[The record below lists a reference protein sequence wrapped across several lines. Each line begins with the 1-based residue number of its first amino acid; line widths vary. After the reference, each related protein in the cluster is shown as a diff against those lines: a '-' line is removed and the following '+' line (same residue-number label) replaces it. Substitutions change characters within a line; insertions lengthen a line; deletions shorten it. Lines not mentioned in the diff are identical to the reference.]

1 MTRSI
6 DELMAQEMKEFDA
19 HAWNAYKQALAA
31 AAELG
36 QPISIPDLMRGCEIL
51 GVEVSER
58 LVNAFS
64 LILHHHQV
72 VRLHLDVYHSC
83 TRSPVCSRAWRH
95 GFQPTPFICGVC
107 DQEVCN
113 QEELTYKLFVSWPWR
128 PNPALRLR
136 ELEKI
141 NEALRVTI
149 GRLEDRIEEL
159 RGKVEDYEGG
169 YTQKIGAEAA
179 VLRAGIEKALDI
191 LGKRDTPCCHHD
203 ETVLVELET
212 ELNNLIDEC
221 DAGDSNRYI
230 EALPPPHR
238 ELERVK
244 ARLAELETLLNTPV
258 IDDFMKALP
267 LEAAHQVERWGVA
280 HDAGKTD
287 ADWFWL
293 LGHLA
298 GKAMHPDQ
306 PFEKQLHHL
315 ITSAA
320 MLLNWYGHKMGAR
333 TEMRPGIN
341 PPESTE

>member
-19 HAWNAYKQALAA
+19 RPWNAYKQALAA

-36 QPISIPDLMRGCEIL
+36 QPISIDDLVKGCGIL
-51 GVEVSER
+51 GVEVPR
-58 LVNAFS
+58 TRVQAFS
-64 LILHHHQV
+64 LAMNSHQLVHLHFE
-72 VRLHLDVYHSC
+72 VYHACS
-83 TRSPVCSRAWRH
+83 TSALCSRAFSS
-95 GFQPTPFICGVC
+95 GYQPTPFQCGVC
-107 DQEVCN
+107 GMEVRN
-113 QEELTYKLFVSWPWR
+113 PNELTYELFVSWPWR
-128 PNPALRLR
+128 PNPAMRLR
-136 ELEKI
+136 ELELR
-141 NEALRVTI
+141 NEAHRVTI

-159 RGKVEDYEGG
+159 AGKLEDYEGG

-179 VLRAGIEKALDI
+179 VLRAGIEKTLDI

-221 DAGDSNRYI
+221 DAGDSNRYL

-238 ELERVK
+238 ELARVK
-244 ARLAELETLLNTPV
+244 TRLAEIESLLTTPV
-258 IDDFMKALP
+258 IDDFMKAVP